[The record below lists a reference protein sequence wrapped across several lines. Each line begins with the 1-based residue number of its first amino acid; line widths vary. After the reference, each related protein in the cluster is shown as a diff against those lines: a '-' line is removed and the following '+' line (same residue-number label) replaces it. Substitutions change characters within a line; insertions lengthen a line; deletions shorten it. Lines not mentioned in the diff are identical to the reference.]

1 MTETIF
7 FDLDGTLTDPK
18 EGITRCIQHALT
30 ILDGDAP
37 DTEELLWCIG
47 PPLLQSFEQ
56 LLDAQ
61 RAPQAL
67 ALYRERFSAIGLYEN
82 ALYPGISTLLK
93 NLQQAGHRLYIASSK
108 PHIYVERILEHFD
121 LADYF
126 DAVFGA
132 ELDGTRS
139 DKTQLLRYALDHTG
153 HSPSQSCMVGDRK
166 HDAIG
171 AINNQLRFIGVLY
184 GYGNA
189 QELASAGARVLV
201 EDAGALQRALQQVD

>member
-1 MTETIF
+1 MSESIF

-30 ILDGDAP
+30 ALDGSAP
-37 DTEELLWCIG
+37 NAEELLWCIG
-47 PPLLQSFEQ
+47 PPLLQSFEL

-67 ALYRERFSAIGLYEN
+67 ALYRERFSDIGLYEN
-82 ALYPGISTLLK
+82 TLYPGIRRLLED
-93 NLQQAGHRLYIASSK
+93 LQQAGSRLYIASSK

-121 LADYF
+121 LSGYF
-126 DAVFGA
+126 EAVFGA
-132 ELDGTRS
+132 ELDGTRG
-139 DKTQLLRYALDHTG
+139 DKTQLLRYALECTEHP
-153 HSPSQSCMVGDRK
+153 PSQSCMVGDRK

-184 GYGNA
+184 GYGNS
-189 QELASAGARVLV
+189 QELVGAGAKELA
-201 EDAGALQRALQQVD
+201 EDVGALQRALQPSN